1 MGLESKGRAWFGKI
15 YNKLETLLV
24 EVDSF
29 TSQSTLCLKPSGLPG
44 FESVRCEPKEVAEQ
58 GRSSVSY
65 NVKQHHDDRVASPR
79 CESLFDP
86 PSHQN
91 FDMPGH
97 VVVERRV
104 QEDIFQENLS
114 ASSFPNAT
122 HLVDEEQLV
131 TDEESQVLSDGE
143 THSTSSLLEEYHDA
157 NLTSAITTGD
167 EEPIVT
173 DEESQVLSDAET
185 LFTSPLREEYHD
197 ANLTSSTTVDEETIV
212 TDEESH
218 ITNTLTPQKFSDQPK
233 EVAEDSSSEAS
244 IMQQDHDPVDSP
256 SCKTPSDQPK
266 EAAEDSSS
274 EASVVQQDH
283 DPVDSPSC
291 KTPSDQPKE
300 AAEDSSSEASVV
312 QQDHDPVDSPSCK
325 TPSDQPKEAAEDSS
339 SEASVVQQDHD
350 PVDSPSCKT
359 PSDQPK
365 EAAEDSSSEA
375 SVVQQDHDPV
385 DSPSCKTPSDQPKEA
400 AEDSSSEASVVQQ
413 DHDPVDSPSCKTP
426 SDQPKEAAE
435 DSSSEASVVQQDHD
449 PVDSPSC
456 KTPSD
461 QPKEAAEDSSSEASI
476 VQQDHELDSPSCKTP
491 SDPPSH
497 QNFDI
502 SEHVLVEERVQCDI
516 LQENLVQQDG
526 LKEKSSAS
534 SSSSLS
540 NEEIHSTSPF
550 LEEYCDTS
558 QTSAST
564 IGDEESITDDE
575 SQITNT
581 LTTQNSSPG
590 SSLVFPGGDSVEE
603 VRVKSSLPDGEILST
618 SSLFENYCDA
628 NLTSTTTLADEEQ
641 PIITND
647 ESRITNTFTPHPGN
661 LSVSSCGKSVEEVGD
676 VSCRDFGS
684 TESQSTQSSMKS
696 FGTEV
701 KCNDD
706 PVLPA
711 LGIFTDNDSSTNDP
725 LSTKIADVPVQD
737 NVANMRSSNADVM
750 NEKSDVA
757 PLDINAL
764 YHIDF
769 REDSSY
775 VDNNAMRVKTISPLD
790 TNALNSMQSRED
802 PLYVDDSVLYAMHLR
817 TKKLRSFKRKIL
829 DALTSKRR
837 REKEYEQLAIW
848 FGDAEM
854 GSDLATG
861 EDSKQVKAMD
871 SKSSQL
877 LESEDSQW
885 ELL

>member
-29 TSQSTLCLKPSGLPG
+29 TTQSTLCLKPS
-44 FESVRCEPKEVAEQ
+44 EEVAEQ

-97 VVVERRV
+97 VVVEIRV

-114 ASSFPNAT
+114 ASSFPDGENILSTSPLLEDDCDAT
-122 HLVDEEQLV
+122 LVDEKQLV
-131 TDEESQVLSDGE
+131 PDEESQVLSDGE

-157 NLTSAITTGD
+157 NLTSATTIGD
-167 EEPIVT
+167 EVT
-173 DEESQVLSDAET
+173 DEDSQVFPNGEALS
-185 LFTSPLREEYHD
+185 TSPLLEGYHD
-197 ANLTSSTTVDEETIV
+197 ANLTSATTVGDEETIV
-212 TDEESH
+212 
-218 ITNTLTPQKFSDQPK
+218 TLTPQKFSDQPK
-233 EVAEDSSSEAS
+233 EAAEDSSSEAS

-274 EASVVQQDH
+274 EASILQQDH
-283 DPVDSPSC
+283 DPVDSQSC
-291 KTPSDQPKE
+291 KIPSDQPKQ
-300 AAEDSSSEASVV
+300 AAEDSSSEASAV
-312 QQDHDPVDSPSCK
+312 QQDL
-325 TPSDQPKEAAEDSS
+325 
-339 SEASVVQQDHD
+339 
-350 PVDSPSCKT
+350 
-359 PSDQPK
+359 
-365 EAAEDSSSEA
+365 
-375 SVVQQDHDPV
+375 
-385 DSPSCKTPSDQPKEA
+385 
-400 AEDSSSEASVVQQ
+400 
-413 DHDPVDSPSCKTP
+413 
-426 SDQPKEAAE
+426 
-435 DSSSEASVVQQDHD
+435 
-449 PVDSPSC
+449 
-456 KTPSD
+456 
-461 QPKEAAEDSSSEASI
+461 
-476 VQQDHELDSPSCKTP
+476 ELDSPSCKSP

-502 SEHVLVEERVQCDI
+502 SEHVLVEERVQGDI
-516 LQENLVQQDG
+516 LHENLVQEDG
-526 LKEKSSAS
+526 FKENSPA
-534 SSSSLS
+534 SSSLS
-540 NEEIHSTSPF
+540 DQEILSTSPL
-550 LEEYCDTS
+550 LEEYWNTS
-558 QTSAST
+558 LTSAST
-564 IGDEESITDDE
+564 IGDEESIITDDE

-590 SSLVFPGGDSVEE
+590 SSSVFPGGERVEE
-603 VRVKSSLPDGEILST
+603 VRVKSSLPDGEMLST
-618 SSLFENYCDA
+618 SSLLEDYCDA
-628 NLTSTTTLADEEQ
+628 NLTSTTTLADEE
-641 PIITND
+641 PLITDD
-647 ESRITNTFTPHPGN
+647 ESRITNTFIPHKVSPGN
-661 LSVSSCGKSVEEVGD
+661 PSVSPCGESVEEVGD
-676 VSCRDFGS
+676 VSFRDIVS

-696 FGTEV
+696 FGTVV

-711 LGIFTDNDSSTNDP
+711 LGIFMDNDSSPNDP
-725 LSTKIADVPVQD
+725 LATKIADGPVQD
-737 NVANMRSSNADVM
+737 NVANMRSSNAGLLTRFLLLDVM
-750 NEKSDVA
+750 NDKSDVA
-757 PLDINAL
+757 PMDINAL

-769 REDSSY
+769 REDPSY

-854 GSDLATG
+854 GSDLSTE
-861 EDSKQVKAMD
+861 EDSKQVKAID
-871 SKSSQL
+871 SKSSRL

>member
-29 TSQSTLCLKPSGLPG
+29 TSQSTLCLKPSDLPG
-44 FESVRCEPKEVAEQ
+44 FESVRGEPKEVAEQ

-65 NVKQHHDDRVASPR
+65 NVKQHHGDRVASPR
-79 CESLFDP
+79 RESLFDP

-97 VVVERRV
+97 VVVEKRV
-104 QEDIFQENLS
+104 QEDSLQENSS
-114 ASSFPNAT
+114 ASSFPVGDKILSTSPLIEDECDAT
-122 HLVDEEQLV
+122 TLVDEKQLV
-131 TDEESQVLSDGE
+131 TDEESHQVLSDGE
-143 THSTSSLLEEYHDA
+143 THSTEEYHDANLTSATTIGDEEPVVTDDESNGEALSTSPLLEEYHDA
-157 NLTSAITTGD
+157 NLTSA
-167 EEPIVT
+167 
-173 DEESQVLSDAET
+173 
-185 LFTSPLREEYHD
+185 
-197 ANLTSSTTVDEETIV
+197 TTVSDEETIV
-212 TDEESH
+212 TDEEETH
-218 ITNTLTPQKFSDQPK
+218 ITNTLTPQIFSDQPK
-233 EVAEDSSSEAS
+233 EATEDSSSEAS

-274 EASVVQQDH
+274 EASIMQQDH

-291 KTPSDQPKE
+291 KI
-300 AAEDSSSEASVV
+300 
-312 QQDHDPVDSPSCK
+312 
-325 TPSDQPKEAAEDSS
+325 
-339 SEASVVQQDHD
+339 
-350 PVDSPSCKT
+350 
-359 PSDQPK
+359 
-365 EAAEDSSSEA
+365 
-375 SVVQQDHDPV
+375 
-385 DSPSCKTPSDQPKEA
+385 
-400 AEDSSSEASVVQQ
+400 
-413 DHDPVDSPSCKTP
+413 
-426 SDQPKEAAE
+426 
-435 DSSSEASVVQQDHD
+435 
-449 PVDSPSC
+449 
-456 KTPSD
+456 PSD

-476 VQQDHELDSPSCKTP
+476 VQKDHLLYSPSCKSR

-497 QNFDI
+497 QKFDI
-502 SEHVLVEERVQCDI
+502 SEHVLVEERVQGDI
-516 LQENLVQQDG
+516 LQENLVQEDG
-526 LKEKSSAS
+526 FEENISP
-534 SSSSLS
+534 SSSLS
-540 NEEIHSTSPF
+540 DEEILSTSPL
-550 LEEYCDTS
+550 LEEYWDTS
-558 QTSAST
+558 LTSAST
-564 IGDEESITDDE
+564 IGDEESIITDDE
-575 SQITNT
+575 SQNTNT

-590 SSLVFPGGDSVEE
+590 SSLVFPDGESVEE
-603 VRVKSSLPDGEILST
+603 VRVESSLPDGEILST
-618 SSLFENYCDA
+618 SSLLEDYCDA
-628 NLTSTTTLADEEQ
+628 NLTSTTTLGDEE
-641 PIITND
+641 PIVTDD
-647 ESRITNTFTPHPGN
+647 ESRITNTFTPHKVSPCGE
-661 LSVSSCGKSVEEVGD
+661 SVEVGD
-676 VSCRDFGS
+676 VSCRGVVS
-684 TESQSTQSSMKS
+684 TESQSTQSSIRG
-696 FGTEV
+696 FGTVAES
-701 KCNDD
+701 NDD
-706 PVLPA
+706 AVLPA
-711 LGIFTDNDSSTNDP
+711 LGIFKDNDSSPNDP
-725 LSTKIADVPVQD
+725 LATKITDVPVQD
-737 NVANMRSSNADVM
+737 NVPNMRSSNADVM
-750 NEKSDVA
+750 NDKSDVA